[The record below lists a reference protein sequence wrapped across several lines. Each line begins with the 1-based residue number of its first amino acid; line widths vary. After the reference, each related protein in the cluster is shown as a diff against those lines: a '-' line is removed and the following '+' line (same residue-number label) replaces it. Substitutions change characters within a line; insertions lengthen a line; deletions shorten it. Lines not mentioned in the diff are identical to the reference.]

1 MTVVTQNQGLIP
13 MPVINSTD
21 NIVRIAYS
29 GNFQDDPDLDIFNV
43 IYMQDLMDGYNLSY
57 SFNCTYINLDGELS
71 SCDSGIE
78 DYTEDQPAIY
88 SIEQVTSAN

>member
-1 MTVVTQNQGLIP
+1 